1 MAASATGGRNLWL
14 ASGSVFVMG
23 RSFRGARSANPESRD
38 SGSGANAPSRNDG
51 GEIDLARSLA
61 VLNRSAGLLPGI
73 DTACDMRGI
82 EQARVLGGVD
92 GHGRTL
98 AEGAEEHDTATGRG
112 RHLAQHAAGL
122 QVLVD
127 GGIGRMQ
134 RAGQRAV
141 LGALASLAQIDQQN
155 VGFAEARDGFKSC
168 QRPALLGEIFLMQPD
183 MHVRG

>member
-98 AEGAEEHDTATGRG
+98 
-112 RHLAQHAAGL
+112 
-122 QVLVD
+122 VD